1 MSGKKRVEFEATK
14 VVKTEHAAS
23 VDEENESPRSNP
35 DKLEYSAEN
44 LLWPGLELLLSN
56 HAQDVLES
64 LRGFDFGRI
73 LTSQERKILTA
84 IVIENKKPAEIGDA
98 IGLSKQRVSQL
109 VKSIGMKIRGYLSEA
124 RGVDSGS

>member
-1 MSGKKRVEFEATK
+1 MSGKKRVEFEATR
-14 VVKTEHAAS
+14 VVKNEQAVHQ
-23 VDEENESPRSNP
+23 DEEDESPRSNP
-35 DKLEYSAEN
+35 DKLEYTAAN
-44 LLWPGLELLLSN
+44 LPWPGLEMLLSE

-64 LRGFDFGRI
+64 LRGFNFGRI

-109 VKSIGMKIRGYLSEA
+109 VKAIGIKIRRYLSEA
-124 RGVDSGS
+124 RGNDSGS